1 LIQSPRF
8 REAANISLDFDG
20 VLSTLVLG
28 RAWEKTRQKRRPI
41 PVASAIVRRLKRGL
55 ARATEGLRKPLPG
68 AEDAL
73 RRLRSSRKALFIL
86 TSRTGERIA
95 AAERWLDRYA
105 WNDIF
110 GRAFYNADGEDA
122 DRFKARILRDHP
134 IDVHV
139 DDDPETL
146 AHLSRLFP
154 DKQFIYMNFYRRKG
168 PAAENVVVVSG
179 WDEVPGLFLQDR

>member
-1 LIQSPRF
+1 MIQDPRF
-8 REAANISLDFDG
+8 REAAAISLDFDG

-28 RAWEKTRQKRRPI
+28 RAWEKTRQKKRQVPL
-41 PVASAIVRRLKRGL
+41 VSGVVRGLKRGL

-68 AEDAL
+68 AEGSL
-73 RRLRSSRKALFIL
+73 RRLRSSGKTLYIL

-95 AAERWLDRYA
+95 AAERWLDRHA

-110 GRAFYNADGEDA
+110 ERAFFNAEGEDA
-122 DRFKARILRDHP
+122 DRFKARILGTHP

-146 AHLSRLFP
+146 ERLSQLFP
-154 DKQFIYMNFYRRKG
+154 DKLFVFMNFYSRKG
-168 PAAENVVVVSG
+168 PAGGNIVAVRG
-179 WDEVPGLFLQDR
+179 WNEVAGLFEP

>member
-1 LIQSPRF
+1 MIQSQRF
-8 REAANISLDFDG
+8 LQAENISLDFDG

-28 RAWEKTRQKRRPI
+28 RAWEKTRQKKK
-41 PVASAIVRRLKRGL
+41 PVPLVSGLVRGLKRGL
-55 ARATEGLRKPLPG
+55 ARATEGVRKPLPG
-68 AEDAL
+68 AEGSL
-73 RRLRSSRKALFIL
+73 RQLRSSRKTLYLL

-110 GRAFYNADGEDA
+110 ERAFYNADGEDA

-154 DKQFIYMNFYRRKG
+154 DKLFVYMNFYRRKG
-168 PAAENVVVVSG
+168 PAGDNIAVVSG
-179 WDEVPGLFLQDR
+179 WDEVPGLFLPDL